1 MDNNIARNA
10 KVKTV
15 ATNTGREYYH
25 RGVILVNG
33 TFLYDGNWEAVD
45 NDLYRYL
52 GDPSQVKYQ
61 KETIPKGEYEIIAQ
75 F

>member
-1 MDNNIARNA
+1 MATMATMA
-10 KVKTV
+10 KVKTI
-15 ATNTGREYYH
+15 ASNSGRGYFH
-25 RGVILVNG
+25 RGVILTDG

-61 KETIPKGEYEIIAQ
+61 KETIPFGGYEIVAQ

>member
-1 MDNNIARNA
+1 MA
-10 KVKTV
+10 KIKTT
-15 ATNTGREYYH
+15 ATNSGREYYH
-25 RGVILVNG
+25 RGVILTDG

-61 KETIPKGEYEIIAQ
+61 KETIPLGSYEIVAQ

>member
-1 MDNNIARNA
+1 MAIAKIA
-10 KVKTV
+10 KAKTV
-15 ATNTGREYYH
+15 ASNSGREYYH
-25 RGVILVNG
+25 RGVILTDG

-61 KETIPKGEYEIIAQ
+61 KETIPYGEYEIVAQ
-75 F
+75 L